1 MPRDGELTLD
11 GIYSKTQSINSALTQ
26 HFAEMITRLVSSGR
40 DNNSSEVVLAGLRIL
55 DSEETNLPENL
66 VLTEVRSA
74 HLDLVEG
81 RYRQVL
87 RMFARSGFRV
97 TSLHRSLFGA
107 LELGDL
113 PPGQG
118 RAVTA
123 DSI

>member
-11 GIYSKTQSINSALTQ
+11 GIFSKTPSINSALTQ

-55 DSEETNLPENL
+55 DAEETNLPENL